1 MWVHAAEHSG
11 GGTCRVSTG
20 HVEAQP
26 EQIHCW
32 GSGRAGE
39 LNVHQHKEGS
49 RNARPYHGLSCSD
62 GKDDAQSRTSDS
74 AGMLITTAGE
84 TKGQ

>member
-1 MWVHAAEHSG
+1 MWVHVAEHSG

-26 EQIHCW
+26 EQIHCL
-32 GSGRAGE
+32 GVGAGE
-39 LNVHQHKEGS
+39 PNVHQHEKDS
-49 RNARPYHGLSCSD
+49 RNECPYHGLSCSD
-62 GKDDAQSRTSDS
+62 GKDEAQSRTSDS
-74 AGMLITTAGE
+74 AGMLITTVGE

>member
-1 MWVHAAEHSG
+1 MEEGHAGAAQGTWKLSQNRFTVG
-11 GGTCRVSTG
+11 GG
-20 HVEAQP
+20 
-26 EQIHCW
+26 
-32 GSGRAGE
+32 GRAGE

-62 GKDDAQSRTSDS
+62 GKDDARSRTSDS
-74 AGMLITTAGE
+74 AGVLITTAGE